1 MDIWKEFEHN
11 EISHS
16 GAHYLMS
23 VQKLIDSNGYTR
35 ISDIAKEM
43 HITPGSASIMIKS
56 LRQKGYLEEDQNRFL
71 KLSEEGNRV
80 AHSVASHRQ
89 ILITFLQDV
98 LKLEPEKAEIDAC
111 KIEHLISTD
120 TGDRLLLFLQF
131 LLSDQTHG
139 KKFLELYWNTTHA
152 TICDLESCPVCE
164 GSGECLVGNLEKGE

>member
-23 VQKLIDSNGYTR
+23 VQKLIDSNGYAR

-80 AHSVASHRQ
+80 AHSVASHHR
-89 ILITFLQDV
+89 I
-98 LKLEPEKAEIDAC
+98 
-111 KIEHLISTD
+111 
-120 TGDRLLLFLQF
+120 
-131 LLSDQTHG
+131 
-139 KKFLELYWNTTHA
+139 
-152 TICDLESCPVCE
+152 
-164 GSGECLVGNLEKGE
+164 

>member
-23 VQKLIDSNGYTR
+23 VQKLIDSNGYAR

-98 LKLEPEKAEIDAC
+98 LKLEPEKA
-111 KIEHLISTD
+111 
-120 TGDRLLLFLQF
+120 
-131 LLSDQTHG
+131 
-139 KKFLELYWNTTHA
+139 
-152 TICDLESCPVCE
+152 
-164 GSGECLVGNLEKGE
+164 